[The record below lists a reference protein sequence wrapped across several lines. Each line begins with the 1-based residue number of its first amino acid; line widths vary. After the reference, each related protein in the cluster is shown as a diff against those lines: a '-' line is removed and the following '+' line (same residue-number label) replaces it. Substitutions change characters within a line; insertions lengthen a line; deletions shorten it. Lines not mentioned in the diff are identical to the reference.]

1 LGDWQGQLDA
11 IKRAIELDPHN
22 TEYLLSLGVAYNNLR
37 RFREGIEI
45 LSRVRTL
52 EPEDWVTRMNLVGM
66 LMWSDR
72 LAEAQAELQQ
82 WPDAKLE
89 TLIRASK
96 YALLQQVEFWNRK
109 YDAALALAPKIP
121 DIPNR
126 LPTVIIPVGNIQKNT
141 DLGFIHLYRGDKASA
156 EQAFTAAR
164 TELEG
169 LRTSNAENADFY
181 RDESFILAG
190 LGQHAEAVDAA
201 RKATTLSKEDNFI
214 FYLAQIYAYLGDAD
228 LAFET
233 MQKLIDKPTGGGQM
247 CAAEL
252 RRNPIWDPIRKDPR
266 FEKAIASLDAKESK

>member
-1 LGDWQGQLDA
+1 
-11 IKRAIELDPHN
+11 
-22 TEYLLSLGVAYNNLR
+22 
-37 RFREGIEI
+37 
-45 LSRVRTL
+45 
-52 EPEDWVTRMNLVGM
+52 
-66 LMWSDR
+66 
-72 LAEAQAELQQ
+72 
-82 WPDAKLE
+82 
-89 TLIRASK
+89 
-96 YALLQQVEFWNRK
+96 
-109 YDAALALAPKIP
+109 
-121 DIPNR
+121 
-126 LPTVIIPVGNIQKNT
+126 LPTIIIPVGNIQKNA

-214 FYLAQIYAYLGDAD
+214 FYLAQIYAYLGDAV

-252 RRNPIWDPIRKDPR
+252 RRNPIWDLIRKDPR
-266 FEKAIASLDAKESK
+266 FEKAIASLEAKESK

>member
-1 LGDWQGQLDA
+1 
-11 IKRAIELDPHN
+11 
-22 TEYLLSLGVAYNNLR
+22 
-37 RFREGIEI
+37 
-45 LSRVRTL
+45 
-52 EPEDWVTRMNLVGM
+52 
-66 LMWSDR
+66 MWSDR
-72 LAEAQAELQQ
+72 LPEAHAELQQ

-96 YALLQQVEFWNRK
+96 YALLQQVEVWNRK

-156 EQAFTAAR
+156 EQPFTAAR
-164 TELEG
+164 SELEG

-181 RDESFILAG
+181 RNESFILAG

-266 FEKAIASLDAKESK
+266 FEKAIASLVAKESK